1 MRAARDPEEGATEP
15 SPGQR
20 TAARNALTA
29 GKAKRAEPEDEGREA
44 LKLALAVGG
53 GLVSGAAWV
62 ALVGAAVFL
71 VRLSELGVASFASVA
86 LIPDEHRLL
95 VGARFAVPPLLL
107 ALLFF
112 VLALSDR
119 SRLRRKRRHNEP
131 GHLPRALLV
140 LGLVLTGV
148 AIYVVIRSESIPD
161 DVQGYLVPGV
171 VLLAVGTGYVIKQ
184 IDGYFAAAGVWFAAV
199 ALSVGAFAYVY
210 ERFRPTRLDL
220 AAVVRTDGSVIS
232 GFYLSSSDKGVLLVE
247 AIRPLRPKGIKPR
260 RTEAPLGD
268 GLRRCKREEAV
279 SAFTDGED
287 CYFNDLVTVPDGQV
301 AKLVLGP
308 RSVRVDAAGYD
319 AARALATRAKER
331 IREIPAPAEGDRNAD
346 SGLSVEA
353 FTLRWPARRAAE

>member
-232 GFYLSSSDKGVLLVE
+232 GFYLSSSDKGSCSS
-247 AIRPLRPKGIKPR
+247 R
-260 RTEAPLGD
+260 RSD
-268 GLRRCKREEAV
+268 R
-279 SAFTDGED
+279 F
-287 CYFNDLVTVPDGQV
+287 
-301 AKLVLGP
+301 GP
-308 RSVRVDAAGYD
+308 RASSRDGRRRRSAMACVAAN
-319 AARALATRAKER
+319 AKRRSAHSPTEKTATSMTSSPSRTDR
-331 IREIPAPAEGDRNAD
+331 SPSWCSDLDRSGWTQPATTRRGRLPPVPK
-346 SGLSVEA
+346 SGSGR
-353 FTLRWPARRAAE
+353 FRRPPKATATPTAG